1 MRRSLRIVVC
11 VFSASVLPS
20 ALSAKTVTVNC
31 NSGMTVSNALKELRP
46 TEENSIRV
54 IGICH
59 EEVDIENFAQLS
71 IIGIGAGSARAVM
84 KGAADTPVFWIVG
97 SHVRLTNLIID
108 GGQFGVMCRE
118 FSVCRFSG
126 NTVENTTGN
135 AVALDSADATFSG
148 DVIQNNQNYGLIMT
162 ASRARLSHVTVKGTT
177 AGPWGP
183 GDGIDVSS
191 GSTVTVE
198 QLAVRNN
205 QGNGVNVNANSH
217 LGNRPW
223 AGPFIVS
230 NNSGGGITIREQ
242 SSGDLGGATVSN
254 NTGAA
259 GVVIV
264 SNSEATFWGGGTF
277 TGNDPLDVF
286 CGPLNGIA
294 AAPQL
299 ANIGSTNC
307 PNTF

>member
-1 MRRSLRIVVC
+1 M
-11 VFSASVLPS
+11 
-20 ALSAKTVTVNC
+20 
-31 NSGMTVSNALKELRP
+31 
-46 TEENSIRV
+46 EENSIRV
-54 IGICH
+54 FGTCR
-59 EEVDIENFAQLS
+59 EEVDIKNFAHLS
-71 IIGIGAGSARAVM
+71 INGFGTRVFRAVM
-84 KGAADTPVFWIVG
+84 KGSTDTPVFWIVG
-97 SHVRLTNLIID
+97 SHVQLTNLTID

-118 FSVCRFSG
+118 FSVCTFSG

-135 AVALDSADATFSG
+135 AVALDSADATFNG
-148 DVIQNNQNYGLIMT
+148 DVIQDNENYGLIMT

-198 QLAVRNN
+198 QLTVQGN
-205 QGNGVNVNANSH
+205 QGNGVDVNANSH

-223 AGPFIVS
+223 VGPFIVS
-230 NNSGGGITIREQ
+230 NNSSGGITIREQ
-242 SSGDLGGATVSN
+242 SSGDLGGATVTK

-264 SNSEATFWGGGTF
+264 SNSTATFWGGGTF

>member
-1 MRRSLRIVVC
+1 
-11 VFSASVLPS
+11 
-20 ALSAKTVTVNC
+20 
-31 NSGMTVSNALKELRP
+31 MTVSNALKELNRI
-46 TEENSIRV
+46 EENSIRV
-54 IGICH
+54 IGTCR

-71 IIGIGAGSARAVM
+71 IIGIGASSARAVM
-84 KGAADTPVFWIVG
+84 KGTADALVFSIVG
-97 SHVRLTNLIID
+97 SHVQLTNLTID
-108 GGQFGVMCRE
+108 GGLFGVMCRD

-126 NTVENTTGN
+126 NTIQNTAGN
-135 AVALDSADATFSG
+135 AVDLDSADATFSG
-148 DVIQNNQNYGLIMT
+148 DVIQNNLNCGLMMT
-162 ASRARLSHVTVKGTT
+162 ASRARLSRVVVKGTT

-183 GDGIDVSS
+183 GDGVDVLS

-198 QLAVRNN
+198 QLTVRDN
-205 QGNGVNVNANSH
+205 QGSGVSVHANSH
-217 LGNRPW
+217 LVNRPW
-223 AGPFIVS
+223 TGPFIVT
-230 NNSGGGITIREQ
+230 NNSTGGIGISEQ
-242 SSGDLGGATVSN
+242 SGADLGGATVTN

>member
-1 MRRSLRIVVC
+1 M
-11 VFSASVLPS
+11 
-20 ALSAKTVTVNC
+20 SAKTITVNC
-31 NSGMTVSNALKELRP
+31 NSGKTITNALKELNP
-46 TEENSIRV
+46 MEENSIRV
-54 IGICH
+54 IGTCH

-71 IIGIGAGSARAVM
+71 IVGFGAGTGRTVM
-84 KGAADTPVFWIVG
+84 KGSATTPVFWIVG
-97 SHVRLTNLIID
+97 SHVQLTNLTID

-118 FSVCRFSG
+118 FSVCTFRG
-126 NTVENTTGN
+126 NTIENTTGN

-148 DVIQNNQNYGLIMT
+148 DVIRNNQNYGLIMT
-162 ASRARLSHVTVKGTT
+162 ASRARLSQVTVKGTT
-177 AGPWGP
+177 AGSWGP
-183 GDGIDVSS
+183 GDGINVSS
-191 GSTVTVE
+191 GSAVTVE
-198 QLAVRNN
+198 QLTVQNN

-223 AGPFIVS
+223 AGLFIVS
-230 NNSGGGITIREQ
+230 NNSSGGITVREQ
-242 SSGDLGGATVSN
+242 SSGDLSGATVTN

-264 SNSEATFWGGGTF
+264 SNSTATFWGGGTF

>member
-1 MRRSLRIVVC
+1 M
-11 VFSASVLPS
+11 
-20 ALSAKTVTVNC
+20 SAKTITVNC
-31 NSGMTVSNALKELRP
+31 NSEMTISNALKELKP
-46 TEENSIRV
+46 MEENSIRV
-54 IGICH
+54 IGTCH

-71 IIGIGAGSARAVM
+71 IVGIGAGTGHAVM
-84 KGAADTPVFWIVG
+84 KGTANTPVFWIIG
-97 SHVRLTNLIID
+97 SHVQLTNLIID

-126 NTVENTTGN
+126 NTIENTTGN

-148 DVIQNNQNYGLIMT
+148 DVIQNNLNYGLIMT
-162 ASRARLSHVTVKGTT
+162 ASRARLSQVTVKGTT

-183 GDGIDVSS
+183 GHGINVSS
-191 GSTVTVE
+191 GSIVTVE
-198 QLAVRNN
+198 KLTVQDN
-205 QGNGVNVNANSH
+205 QGNGVSVNANSH
-217 LGNRPW
+217 LVNRPW

-230 NNSGGGITIREQ
+230 NNSMGGIGISEQ
-242 SSGDLGGATVSN
+242 SSGDLGGATVTN
-254 NTGAA
+254 NTGGA